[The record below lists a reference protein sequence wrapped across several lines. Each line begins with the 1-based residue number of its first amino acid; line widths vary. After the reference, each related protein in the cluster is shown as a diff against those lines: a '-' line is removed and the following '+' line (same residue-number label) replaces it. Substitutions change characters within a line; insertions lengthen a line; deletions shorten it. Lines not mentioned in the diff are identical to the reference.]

1 MMIERAI
8 EKAKEMY
15 RARVAS
21 EAKSLPQAPLAS
33 PETGRPA
40 QASLEPQAG
49 ESPIQEYREFSR
61 IRLDA
66 ATCER
71 NRILLESN
79 NQSEL
84 ARADASYRVLRSRV
98 QNRIGTGKFSCIG
111 ITSPGPSEGKTVTS
125 LNLAISLVREKQRP
139 VFLLDLDLRNPS
151 VLKYLGASAPVQLS
165 QFFFRAAAA
174 DEVLF
179 ATGIEM
185 LFVAGNRLPVE
196 GASELLASQR
206 LDELIAYIRG
216 RSPHALII
224 IDLPP
229 VISTDEALK
238 VAPRVDAM
246 FLVVSESKTRRDAL
260 ERSLGLLS
268 DVKIAGIILNRSPES
283 VGQYYYGN

>member
-1 MMIERAI
+1 MIIERAI

-15 RARVAS
+15 RARAAAD
-21 EAKSLPQAPLAS
+21 AKLAQQATPVP
-33 PETGRPA
+33 PEGIAPVVPHPDRQPV
-40 QASLEPQAG
+40 EP
-49 ESPIQEYREFSR
+49 SIQQYREFSR
-61 IRLDA
+61 IKLDA

-71 NRILLESN
+71 NRILWEWTG
-79 NQSEL
+79 QSEL
-84 ARADASYRVLRSRV
+84 GRADAAYRVLRSRI
-98 QNRIGTGKFSCIG
+98 QNRIGIGKGSCIG
-111 ITSPGPSEGKTVTS
+111 ITSPGPAEGKTVTS

-139 VFLLDLDLRNPS
+139 VFLLDLDMRNPS
-151 VLKYLGASAPVQLS
+151 VLKYLGASVPVQLS
-165 QFFFRAAAA
+165 QFFFEAAAPE
-174 DEVLF
+174 EVLF

-185 LFVAGNRLPVE
+185 LVVAGNRQPVE

-216 RSPHALII
+216 RSPNALII

-238 VAPRVDAM
+238 VAPRVDTM

-260 ERSLGLLS
+260 ERSLSLLS